1 MCRRHAD
8 PSRKGDLKMNEQ
20 SIDAAQK
27 ISLDLLVG
35 ACPDQLAIV
44 RQEWPAGIPLTKQA
58 AQRAIQLGLSLD
70 WAAKTLL
77 TVPPL
82 APYEKAKA
90 PALLAFLKN
99 KTNWLRGYK

>member
-8 PSRKGDLKMNEQ
+8 ASRKGDLKMNEK
-20 SIDAAQK
+20 SIDAAKK

-35 ACPDQLAIV
+35 AGPDKLAIV

-77 TVPPL
+77 TAPAL
-82 APYEKAKA
+82 AAYEKARA
-90 PALLAFLKN
+90 PALDAYEKA
-99 KTNWLRGYK
+99 RAPA